1 MEHTFFCIIIIFYI
15 CLNLKCCFLPV
26 FEAIAPKCMKSPW
39 AGDEESNP
47 APSKV
52 EEAWPALNDRSL
64 VVMVEQLFS
73 HLMKILN
80 ICAHVLD
87 DTPPGPAVKVQMHSI
102 ESDYN
107 NAINAQHISN
117 FSYFPTILKASLF
130 LLILP
135 ARLLYH
141 HWPTLPLS
149 VQSDGRVK
157 RRR

>member
-1 MEHTFFCIIIIFYI
+1 MLID
-15 CLNLKCCFLPV
+15 LNLKCFLLV

-39 AGDEESNP
+39 AGEEESNP

-52 EEAWPALNDRSL
+52 EEPWPALNDRSL

-73 HLMKILN
+73 HLLKILN

-87 DTPPGPAVKVQMHSI
+87 DTPPGPAVKVKMHSVDF
-102 ESDYN
+102 DYN
-107 NAINAQHISN
+107 NSLNVQRN
-117 FSYFPTILKASLF
+117 TFSLYLKASLF
-130 LLILP
+130 LLILS
-135 ARLLYH
+135 ARLLYP

>member
-1 MEHTFFCIIIIFYI
+1 
-15 CLNLKCCFLPV
+15 
-26 FEAIAPKCMKSPW
+26 MKSPW
-39 AGDEESNP
+39 AGEEESNT

-52 EEAWPALNDRSL
+52 EEPWPALNDRSL

-73 HLMKILN
+73 HLLKILN

-87 DTPPGPAVKVQMHSI
+87 DTPPGPAVKVQMHPI

-107 NAINAQHISN
+107 NAINAQHIIHI
-117 FSYFPTILKASLF
+117 SYFLTILKFSLF

-149 VQSDGRVK
+149 VQSGGRVK
-157 RRR
+157 RRT